1 MNKLY
6 AIYFSATGTTQR
18 CVDSV
23 CIGLGIKP
31 ESAINFADNLDA
43 ELPQMTADDVVVIAS
58 PVYGGRLPI
67 VVANALSRL
76 KGDGAIAVGMVV
88 YGNRDYDDAL
98 LELTDLLHDKGIRVV
113 GAGAFIGQHSI
124 FPKVG
129 ASRPDISDEQCLITF
144 GKECRKAIDKVFD
157 SSMPPY
163 IKGERPYKHMANVV
177 LAPVAKESD
186 CIKCG
191 ACVRKCPVGAISAET
206 PWLSDTTK
214 CISCG
219 RCISVCSQHARKHTG
234 LKYAA
239 LGAIF
244 KAAFSKRKQPQWKV
258 IKVH

>member
-6 AIYFSATGTTQR
+6 AIYFSATGTTQK

-23 CIGLGIKP
+23 CQGLGIKP
-31 ESAINFADNLDA
+31 ESAINLADNLDA
-43 ELPQMTADDVVVIAS
+43 EFPQMTADDVVVIAL
-58 PVYGGRLPI
+58 PVYGGRLPN
-67 VVANALSRL
+67 VVADALSRL
-76 KGDGAIAVGMVV
+76 KGNGAIAVGMVV

-98 LELTDLLHDKGIRVV
+98 LELTDLLYDKGFRTV

-129 ASRPDISDEQCLITF
+129 ASRPDLSDEQCLIKF
-144 GKECRKAIDKVFD
+144 GKECRKAITDGFD

-163 IKGERPYKHMANVV
+163 IKGKRPYKQMANVV
-177 LAPVAKESD
+177 LAPIAKESD

-191 ACVRKCPVGAISAET
+191 ACVRKCPVSAISADT
-206 PWLSDTTK
+206 PWISDTTK

-234 LKYAA
+234 LKYSIF
-239 LGAIF
+239 GAIF

-258 IKVH
+258 VK